1 MEQDRGT
8 GANAA
13 AGSTSSPETGSDARP
28 AAGSGSESKQHG
40 ICDIL
45 DVFFI
50 LSAALFLVLVV
61 LWLASEIAGVE
72 MFKTLPGWMSEVFK
86 SGKAAIAALGVS
98 GAVQLL
104 RTRLNRTTN
113 PQYFGWILA
122 VFVVIIGSTMALA
135 KMMPAPPPPAKAATA
150 PIPADVHFQTD
161 YPEGTRLQYVHNPRP
176 GTEILDQ
183 QPKSTKYSQRYLA
196 HVLLPPDTTAQYVAY
211 FRKQDT
217 GSVVHPAGESAG
229 FTILCLQSAAGDH
242 QDVSDVF
249 LECENG
255 ECKSSKT
262 DPGLAK
268 ACPGLS
274 GFLDHDMFHD
284 LFSDALGTVVY
295 ATSTDKHAVKAN
307 VPFWTVPTLET
318 LEQQKDR
325 ERVGYTRFDMEL
337 RPGAELKDFQS
348 YQFQVWVNDQP
359 IFFNS
364 FPPEVFRNT
373 FDPNAPVHV
382 SFALENL
389 SFSGLHEGYENLL
402 VQFTFF
408 SGGKMVQQDVQR
420 TYAALRDALPVEMD
434 TPAGHVTW
442 SGKYVIPK
450 NESKYEI
457 IVNSVPKADQAMTL
471 KSTFDHGN
479 LQYGDRPAVL
489 VVRPPLRIPPYYG
502 VVIGLVQPSGQ
513 VQFTYNRDEADKV
526 CQWAMEERRNT
537 KLIRSD
543 LRIYDAGTRAYRP
556 CR

>member
-13 AGSTSSPETGSDARP
+13 EGSTPSPGHSEPDARP
-28 AAGSGSESKQHG
+28 AATNSESKQHG

-45 DVFFI
+45 DVVFI

-104 RTRLNRTTN
+104 RTRLNRGTN

-122 VFVVIIGSTMALA
+122 VFVVIIASTMGLA

-150 PIPADVHFQTD
+150 AIPADVHFQTD
-161 YPEGTRLQYVHNPRP
+161 YPEGTRLQFVHNPKP
-176 GTEILDQ
+176 GTEILDE
-183 QPKSTKYSQRYLA
+183 QPKSTKYPHRYLA
-196 HVLLPPDTTAQYVAY
+196 HVLLPPETAAQYIAY

-217 GSVVHPAGESAG
+217 ASVVHPAGESAG
-229 FTILCLQSAAGDH
+229 FTIMCLQAASGEH
-242 QDVSDVF
+242 SDVSDVF
-249 LECENG
+249 LDCENG

-268 ACPGLS
+268 ACPGSS
-274 GFLDHDMFHD
+274 GFVPHD
-284 LFSDALGTVVY
+284 LFSDALGPAVY
-295 ATSTDKHAVKAN
+295 AASTDKHAVKAN
-307 VPFWTVPTLET
+307 VPYWTVPTLQT

-325 ERVGYTRFDMEL
+325 ERVGYTKFDIYL
-337 RPGAELKDFQS
+337 RPGTELKDFQS
-348 YQFQVWVNDQP
+348 VQYQVWVNDQP
-359 IFFNS
+359 IFFNG

-373 FDPNAPVHV
+373 FDPNAPLHF

-389 SFSGLHEGYENLL
+389 SFSGLHEGFENLR

-408 SGGKMVQQDVQR
+408 SGGKTLKQDVQR
-420 TYAALRDALPVEMD
+420 TYAALRDAQPVEVD
-434 TPAGHVTW
+434 TPVGHVRW
-442 SGKYVIPK
+442 AGKYVIPR

-457 IVNSVPKADQAMTL
+457 IVNSVPKAEQAMSL
-471 KSTFDHGN
+471 KSTFDQGK

-513 VQFTYNRDEADKV
+513 VQFTYNRDEADKM
-526 CQWAMEERRNT
+526 CGWAMEERRNT
-537 KLIRSD
+537 RLIRSD